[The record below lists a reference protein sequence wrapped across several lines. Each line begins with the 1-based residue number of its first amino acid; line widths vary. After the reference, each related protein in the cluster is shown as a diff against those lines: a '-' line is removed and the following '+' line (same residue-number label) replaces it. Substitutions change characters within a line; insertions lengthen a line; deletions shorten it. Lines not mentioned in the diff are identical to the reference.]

1 MAELKGSI
9 AAYLKDVDS
18 RPSTSS
24 HAKVLYLIHEL
35 SRLVSTRFDKSMLKY
50 KLTHGQWWAI
60 MHLYENQ
67 GVSQSDL
74 AQLMQMGRASAGKLL
89 ERMEAKGWIER
100 RPDPADS
107 RVRRVYLADGVVPV
121 FQQMGIEGDALFTDL
136 LGDMEPAD
144 EAVLLERLQHIR
156 RNAEPDRQR

>member
-1 MAELKGSI
+1 MAERKGSI
-9 AAYLKDVDS
+9 AEYLKDVDS

-74 AQLMQMGRASAGKLL
+74 AQMMQMGRASAGKLL

-121 FQQMGIEGDALFTDL
+121 FQQMGIEGEALFNEVM
-136 LGDMEPAD
+136 GDMDATE
-144 EAVLLERLQHIR
+144 EAALLERLRHIR
-156 RNAEPDRQR
+156 RNADPAKQR